1 MALLTTTIG
10 AYPKPK
16 YIPVPD
22 WFQEESTIAR
32 NPTEAYETYLRSQP
46 NKVKELLDRATHEV
60 VEEQVRVGIDIPTDG
75 EVRREN
81 YIHYHCRHLEGIDF
95 TQLTEKTMRSGS
107 WVGAVPTIVSPIRAK
122 ERFLPRDW
130 QIAQSVTERPVK
142 ITLPGPMTIIDSL
155 ADVYYGDE
163 KALGQALAEA
173 LNTEIQALVKAGCQ
187 WIQLDEP
194 LLVRDPEKAVAYGI
208 ENLERCF
215 YGVPQGIRRAVHACC
230 GYPDKVDNDRYHK
243 AEQQA
248 YFQLADPL
256 DEAEIDEVSI
266 EDAHLNNDLLLL
278 EHFKNTTVTLGV
290 IAIART
296 HVEPIDKI
304 VARLRDAL
312 NHIDP
317 RRLMVAPDCGLGML
331 KRETVLEKLKN
342 MTKAAKMVG

>member
-16 YIPVPD
+16 YVPVPN
-22 WFQEESTIAR
+22 WFQEESPIAR
-32 NPTEAYETYLRSQP
+32 NPTEAYDTYLRSQSSE
-46 NKVKELLDRATHEV
+46 VKELLDRATREV
-60 VEEQVRVGIDIPTDG
+60 VEEQVRAGIDVPTDG
-75 EVRREN
+75 EIRREN

-95 TQLTEKTMRSGS
+95 TRLTKKTMRSGA

-122 ERFLPRDW
+122 EHFLPRDW

-142 ITLPGPMTIIDSL
+142 ITLPGPMTITDSL
-155 ADVYYGDE
+155 ADVYYEDE
-163 KALGQALAEA
+163 EKLGRALAEA
-173 LNTEIQALVKAGCQ
+173 LNVEIQALVKAGCQ
-187 WIQLDEP
+187 WIQFDEP
-194 LLVRDPEKAVAYGI
+194 LLVREPEKALVYGI

-215 YGVPQGIRRAVHACC
+215 YGTHQGVTRAVHACC
-230 GYPDKVDNDRYHK
+230 GYPDKVDNEHYYK

-256 DEAEIDEVSI
+256 DDAEIDEVSI
-266 EDAHLNNDLLLL
+266 EDAHLHNDLSLL

-290 IAIART
+290 IAIARN
-296 HVEPIDKI
+296 HVEPVDKI

-312 NHIDP
+312 IHIDA

-331 KRETVLEKLKN
+331 KREMVLAKLEN